1 MRRTKKL
8 AKRILIGILIFVGA
22 VVLLLGA
29 ALTYSAYRYKN
40 DLRVDAANGID
51 EAMYIKIGGIDQWVQ
66 IRGQN
71 RNNPILLWLSGGPG
85 FSSIPSTYF
94 YRSWEK
100 AFTVVMWDQRG
111 EGKTFERSG
120 RSVASSMTMD
130 RMTKDG
136 IEVAEYLRN
145 HLHKDKII
153 LLGHSW
159 GSFLGIHMIR
169 QRPELFAAYVGTGQ
183 AVGLEKD
190 SEAAYPLLLARAR
203 LLHNSRAEQELLSAG
218 PPPYDESA
226 RKWVWVRWANTLDPP
241 SSNIGSTLSAGMLWA
256 LIRQIVLAPRYQA
269 EGAEFS
275 QDLMWNA
282 MLKDDLPGLGLDFQL
297 PIFFFQGTE
306 DRLTVTA
313 LAKEYFDSISA
324 PSKQFV
330 VLPGD
335 GHLAIYRNPEG
346 FLRELT
352 NRVRPLVVSN

>member
-1 MRRTKKL
+1 MDPIRKL
-8 AKRILIGILIFVGA
+8 AKRILFGVLIFVGVA
-22 VVLLLGA
+22 VLLLGA
-29 ALTYSAYRYKN
+29 VLTYSAYRYTN
-40 DLRVDAANGID
+40 DLRVGAETGID
-51 EAMYIKIGGIDQWVQ
+51 EAMYIKIGDIDQWVQ

-71 RNNPILLWLSGGPG
+71 RNNPVLLWLNGGPG

-100 AFTVVMWDQRG
+100 DFTVVMWDQRG

-130 RMTKDG
+130 RMTQDG

-145 HLHKDKII
+145 HLHKEKII

-169 QRPELFAAYVGTGQ
+169 QRPELFFAYVGTGQ

-190 SEAAYPLLLARAR
+190 SEAAYPLLLERAR
-203 LLHNSRAEQELLSAG
+203 QLHNTQAEQELLSAG

-226 RKWVWVRWANTLDPP
+226 RKYVWVRWANALDPP
-241 SSNIGSTLSAGMLWA
+241 PSNMGSALSPGMLWA
-256 LIRQIVLAPRYQA
+256 IARQIVFTPHYQA

-275 QDLMWNA
+275 QGLMWDA
-282 MLKDDLPGLGLDFQL
+282 MLHDDLPGLGLNFQL

-313 LAKEYFDSISA
+313 LAKEYFDNISA
-324 PSKQFV
+324 PFKQFV
-330 VLPGD
+330 LLQGD

-346 FLRELT
+346 FLKELI
-352 NRVRPLVVSN
+352 NRVRPLAVSN